1 MTLHQYSRR
10 EFLSRAAAAG
20 LAVSFPAR
28 GHAIPAGLDSL
39 AELSATAAIAAIKQG
54 EITAEIYA
62 RALLDR
68 AGRLQNLNAFRTLVP
83 DKVLEA
89 ARAADKLR
97 ASGARL
103 GALHGLPVPVKDS
116 VNTAGYPTSNGTAAL
131 RDFRPDADARVLTPL
146 LAAGAIVMGKT
157 NLHELSLGWT
167 SNNATF
173 GPVHNPYDSARV
185 PGGSSGGSAVAV
197 AARMAPLAIAEDTL
211 GSIRIPS
218 TMCGIY
224 GFRPTYERYS
234 NVGIMALTDNK
245 FDQVG
250 PLARTVGDI
259 ALFDA
264 VITGEK
270 SPLERVDL
278 KGVRIGVADFFFS
291 DVDAEVERV
300 TNEAL
305 DRLRA
310 AGVTIVRADLPDAA
324 KGAPA
329 AALTIIASEV
339 RPSIEA
345 FLKAQRTGLSFE
357 ALVAQVGPDLKPLFA
372 AAPPPRDVYDAM
384 VAQRTKIREGIKA
397 HFAEHNVEALAFPP
411 AMIPAHEIG
420 ENGSVTVRGQL
431 VSGTTTMGRNVSPG
445 SCASLAS
452 LVVPAGLTRA
462 GLPVGL
468 EFDALPGTDRR
479 LLALGLA
486 VERVL
491 GSIPAPQLG

>member
-1 MTLHQYSRR
+1 MTAHQHSRR
-10 EFLSRAAAAG
+10 EFLYRAAAAG
-20 LAVSFPAR
+20 VAASTPAL
-28 GHAIPAGLDSL
+28 GHANAARLDNL
-39 AELSATAAIAAIKQG
+39 TELTATAAIATIKRG
-54 EITAEIYA
+54 DITAEVYA
-62 RALLDR
+62 SALLDR
-68 AGRLQNLNAFRTLVP
+68 ATRLQSLNAFRTLVP

-97 ASGARL
+97 ASGGSL

-116 VNTAGYPTSNGTAAL
+116 VNTAAYPTSNGTAAL
-131 RDFRPDADARVLTPL
+131 RDFRPDADARVLVPL

-173 GPVHNPYDSARV
+173 GAVHNPYDSARV

-218 TMCGIY
+218 TMCGIC
-224 GFRPTYERYS
+224 GFRPTYGRYPDS
-234 NVGIMALTDNK
+234 GIMALTEDK

-250 PLARTVGDI
+250 PLARTVEDI

-264 VITGEK
+264 VITRDM
-270 SPLERVDL
+270 SPLERVGL
-278 KGVRIGVADFFFS
+278 TGIRVGVADFFFT
-291 DVDAEVERV
+291 DLDAEVERV
-300 TNEAL
+300 ANAAL
-305 DRLRA
+305 DTLRA

-324 KGAPA
+324 KAAPA

-345 FLKAQRTGLSFE
+345 FLDAQRTGLSFD
-357 ALVAQVGPDLKPLFA
+357 ALAAQVGPDLKALFA

-384 VAQRTKIREGIKA
+384 VAQRAKISEAIEA
-397 HFAEHNVEALAFPP
+397 HFAEHRIEALVFPP
-411 AMIPAHEIG
+411 AMIPAHKIG
-420 ENGSVTVRGQL
+420 ENGSVTIRGQL
-431 VSGTTTMGRNVSPG
+431 VPGTTTMGRNVSAG
-445 SCASLAS
+445 SCARLAS
-452 LVVPAGLTRA
+452 LVLPAGLTRT

-479 LLALGLA
+479 LIALGLA

-491 GSIPAPQLG
+491 GSVPAPQL